1 MLNQLIIYA
10 VIFSLGA
17 IIGVYMEKASLYLIK
32 RRVNTLSDYQFFGSG
47 RKTLFWAAING
58 IGWLMLVR
66 FNGLQA
72 NTLEC
77 MLLLSVCIVLS
88 AVDISIKK
96 IPNELVILTLIIGAA
111 FSITSQPIWS
121 LGINA
126 FGLGVGFII
135 FFLPAIIGKGAG
147 WGDVKFAAAVGFCLG
162 VYGILSAV
170 LIMAVFLLV
179 YIVYLTISGNGN
191 LKSRVALGPFIASG
205 FISVLILN
213 SMVLSI

>member
-1 MLNQLIIYA
+1 MMNQLIIYA

-17 IIGVYMEKASLYLIK
+17 IIGVGMEKAALHLIK
-32 RRVNTLSDYQFFGSG
+32 RRVSTLMDYQFSGSVI
-47 RKTLFWAAING
+47 KTLFWAAING
-58 IGWLMLVR
+58 TGWLMLVK

-96 IPNELVILTLIIGAA
+96 IPNELIILTLIIGVA

-121 LGINA
+121 LGINV
-126 FGLGVGFII
+126 FGLGLGFII

-179 YIVYLTISGNGN
+179 YIMYLMMTGKGN
-191 LKSRVALGPFIASG
+191 LKSRVALGPFIAAG
-205 FISVLILN
+205 FVAVLILN
-213 SMVLSI
+213 NMGLSV

>member
-1 MLNQLIIYA
+1 MNQLIIDA

-17 IIGVYMEKASLYLIK
+17 IIGVCMEKASLYLIK
-32 RRVNTLSDYQFFGSG
+32 RRENTLRVYQFSGSEK
-47 RKTLFWAAING
+47 KTLFWAGING
-58 IGWLMLVR
+58 TGWLMLIKI
-66 FNGLQA
+66 NGLEA

-88 AVDISIKK
+88 VVDMSIKK
-96 IPNELVILTLIIGAA
+96 IPNELIILTLIIGAA

-121 LGINA
+121 LGINV
-126 FGLGVGFII
+126 FGLGLGFII

-170 LIMAVFLLV
+170 LIMAICLLG
-179 YIVYLTISGNGN
+179 YIVYLIISGKGN
-191 LKSRVALGPFIASG
+191 LKTRVALGPFIASG

-213 SMVLSI
+213 NMGLTV